1 MIQVAFTLINGPWL
15 LTVWW
20 FLRTWEPDPLGV
32 SMVSISLLWPAL
44 IPIRPWL
51 LSIPLTSSPTWFSQP
66 WLSPNPDPHTDQS
79 APTGTHRVST
89 TARKR
94 GYFFTYTLSPADPS
108 SFRRTDVTQIWGQ
121 SLWLPHNNIL
131 PLQTRTE
138 QYYSLPKYHTVSNQ
152 HTARHQTGH
161 N

>member
-32 SMVSISLLWPAL
+32 SMVSISLLLPAL

-66 WLSPNPDPHTDQS
+66 
-79 APTGTHRVST
+79 
-89 TARKR
+89 
-94 GYFFTYTLSPADPS
+94 
-108 SFRRTDVTQIWGQ
+108 
-121 SLWLPHNNIL
+121 
-131 PLQTRTE
+131 
-138 QYYSLPKYHTVSNQ
+138 
-152 HTARHQTGH
+152 
-161 N
+161 